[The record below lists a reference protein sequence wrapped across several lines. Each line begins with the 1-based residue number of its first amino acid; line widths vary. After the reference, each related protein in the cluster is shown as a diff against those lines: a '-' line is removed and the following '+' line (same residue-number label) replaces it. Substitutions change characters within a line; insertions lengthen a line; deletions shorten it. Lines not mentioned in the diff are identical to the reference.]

1 MSTLDRMSSEEK
13 QQLID
18 EHNRTHLIKFIT
30 HTDTMVMDDLLL
42 TMAKNVE
49 AALKE
54 GGAEPGKDYTYQDL
68 FTMALPFALEV
79 WKKNPDK
86 MTFATMDF

>member
-1 MSTLDRMSSEEK
+1 MSILEGMSGEEK
-13 QQLID
+13 QQFID

-30 HTDTMVMDDLLL
+30 HTDMMVMDDLLL

-54 GGAEPGKDYTYQDL
+54 GGAEPEKDYTYRDL
-68 FTMALPFALEV
+68 FSMALPFALEV

-86 MTFATMDF
+86 MTFATRDF